1 MSALPPGS
9 NVAEPIADGTAFV
22 TVRIAG
28 QLFGMPIERVHD
40 MFVVP
45 ELTHVP
51 LSAPEVAGLLNLRGR
66 VVTAIDLRQ
75 RLGLP
80 PSGVAGRRMAVGID
94 QNGDSYGLIVD
105 GVGEVMHLDTAAQ
118 DDLPVH
124 LEPRWAGVAA
134 GIYRLPSEI
143 LVVLDVA
150 AILGGARTHPSV
162 ELSSG
167 DAT

>member
-1 MSALPPGS
+1 MSAFTMTPSG
-9 NVAEPIADGTAFV
+9 AEPIVDGTAFV

-45 ELTHVP
+45 ELTRVP
-51 LSAPEVAGLLNLRGR
+51 LSPPEVAGLLNLRGR

-80 PSGVAGRRMAVGID
+80 PSEAPGRRMAVGID
-94 QNGDSYGLIVD
+94 DGGDSYGLIVD
-105 GVGEVMHLDTAAQ
+105 GVGEVRHLDPESR

-124 LEPRWAGVAA
+124 LEPLWAGVAA
-134 GIYRLPSEI
+134 GIHRLPSEI
-143 LVVLDVA
+143 LVVLNVA
-150 AILGGARTHPSV
+150 AILGIPRATP
-162 ELSSG
+162 SSG
-167 DAT
+167 DVP

>member
-1 MSALPPGS
+1 MSMLPSTPNG
-9 NVAEPIADGTAFV
+9 AEPIADGTAFV

-45 ELTHVP
+45 GLTPVP
-51 LSAPEVAGLLNLRGR
+51 LSPPEIAGLLNLRGR

-80 PSGVAGRRMAVGID
+80 PSDIAGRRMAVGID
-94 QNGDSYGLIVD
+94 HGGDSYGLIVD
-105 GVGEVMHLDTAAQ
+105 GVGEVMHLDADDQ

-143 LVVLDVA
+143 MVVLDVA
-150 AILGGARTHPSV
+150 AILGIVRSDSSV

-167 DAT
+167 DVP

>member
-1 MSALPPGS
+1 MSALPPAQ
-9 NVAEPIADGTAFV
+9 NAAETIADGTAFV

-40 MFVVP
+40 MFMVP
-45 ELTHVP
+45 ELTPVP
-51 LSAPEVAGLLNLRGR
+51 LSPPEIAGLLNLRGR

-80 PSGVAGRRMAVGID
+80 VSDANGNRMAVGID
-94 QNGDSYGLIVD
+94 EGGDSYGLIVD
-105 GVGEVMHLDTAAQ
+105 GVGEVMHLESGSR

-150 AILGGARTHPSV
+150 AVLGIVRMNPSV
-162 ELSSG
+162 EPPSG
-167 DAT
+167 AIP